1 MSENHP
7 TSAQTPPTTPLFEMR
22 QIVKSFTG
30 TVAVDNVDFICRKGE
45 VHGLVGENGAGK
57 STLMKVMGGV
67 YQPDSGQ
74 LLIHGQACRFRNYS
88 DARRSGIGLVYQEL
102 SLLAEQTVAEN
113 IYMGTWPRKK
123 TGLIDWRSIRRQT
136 REILKTIGVQIDPD
150 TLVSS
155 LPMALRQMVEIA
167 KVLTQDPEIVIFD
180 EPTAAL
186 SKDEVDRLHQILQN
200 LKARGKGLVFI
211 SHRLDEILRV
221 SDIISVMK
229 DGSKVITAAASGFN
243 EEKLI
248 HSMVGRDVAEIFPL
262 KEKPRSQPK
271 ELFTLKATLKRFNK
285 KIAFTLR
292 DGEVLG
298 FAGLQGQGQIELLES
313 IFGLPHCSELNIRLE
328 DRPVSVHSTVQA
340 MRAGIALIPENRSE
354 EGVFLLLSV
363 LENLAAASIDKRQR
377 FQFIQK
383 AAEKQVVNRLVEK
396 LSIKI
401 TDVEQTAG
409 YLSGGNLQK
418 LVIGKWMIAAPR
430 VMVMLE
436 PTKGVDVGTKK
447 QIYTLIRELAKNNV
461 AIILYSSEMLELIG
475 VCDRVFVMNQ
485 GFLTTCLA
493 GDQLTEENIMKGSVS
508 RTNLLEADTGDLLL
522 AERGA
527 AG

>member
-1 MSENHP
+1 MPEYHQISVH
-7 TSAQTPPTTPLFEMR
+7 TPQEAPLLEMQ

-30 TVAVDNVDFICRKGE
+30 TVAVNKVDFICRKGE
-45 VHGLVGENGAGK
+45 IHGLVGENGAGK

-67 YQPDSGQ
+67 YQPDSGK
-74 LLIHGQACRFRNYS
+74 LLINGQVCRFKNYS

-102 SLLAEQTVAEN
+102 SLLPEQTVAEN

-123 TGLIDWRSIRRQT
+123 TGLIDWQSIRSKT
-136 REILKTIGVQIDPD
+136 RNILKTIGVEIDPD

-167 KVLTQDPEIVIFD
+167 KVLTQDPDIVIFD

-186 SKDEVDRLHQILQN
+186 SKDEVDRLHHILQN
-200 LKARGKGLVFI
+200 MKARGKGLVFI
-211 SHRLDEILRV
+211 SHRLDEILRA

-229 DGSKVITAAASGFN
+229 DGSKVITAEASDFN

-248 HSMVGRDVAEIFPL
+248 KSMVGRDFAEIFPP
-262 KEKPRSQPK
+262 KEKSRSQPK
-271 ELFTLKATLKRFNK
+271 ELFTLEATLKRFNK
-285 KIAFTLR
+285 KIAFTLC

-328 DRPVSVHSTVQA
+328 DRPVSVSSTAQA
-340 MRAGIALIPENRSE
+340 MRSGIALIPENRSE

-383 AAEKQVVNRLVEK
+383 TAEKNAVNSLVEK

-401 TDVEQTAG
+401 TDVKQTAG

-436 PTKGVDVGTKK
+436 PTKGVDVATKK
-447 QIYTLIRELAKNNV
+447 QIYTLIRDLAKNNV

-485 GFLTTCLA
+485 GFLTTCLE

-508 RTNLLEADTGDLLL
+508 RTNLLETGTGDMHI
-522 AERGA
+522 EESGA
-527 AG
+527 AT